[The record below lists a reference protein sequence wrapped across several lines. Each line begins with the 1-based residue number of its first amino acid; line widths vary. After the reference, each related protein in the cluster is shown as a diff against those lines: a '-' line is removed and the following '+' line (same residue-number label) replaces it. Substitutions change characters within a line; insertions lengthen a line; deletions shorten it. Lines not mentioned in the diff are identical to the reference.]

1 MSSIGRLKRSCLCA
15 AVAVIASALGDFTLG
30 LIANQPN
37 AGNFDRGDLFVDFV
51 GMFLAPGWLMFCRT
65 FELSRPSQFPGLVL
79 LVFVVSFLAHSGMI
93 FEVRDIVCPSTT
105 RMCLSF

>member
-51 GMFLAPGWLMFCRT
+51 GIFLAPGWLLFRRT
-65 FELSRPSQFPGLVL
+65 FERARPSQFPGLVL
-79 LVFVVSFLAHSGMI
+79 LVLVVSFLADAGLI
-93 FEVRDIVCPSTT
+93 FAVWEIVRRSTN
-105 RMCLSF
+105 RMRLSS